1 MVCLPPLLMSPTS
14 LLLLTGA
21 CLFAGAGKLQSAA
34 PMPPVLFE
42 WFEYTGSDERFGTP
56 LPPGSYRN
64 PILAG
69 FYPDPSI
76 CRVGQDYYLVNSS
89 FAYFPGIPIFHSRDL
104 VHWTQLGHVLDRPS
118 QLKLDGL
125 GVSRGVFAPAISSHD
140 GLFYVINTLVD
151 GGGNFFVTA
160 KNPAGPWSDPVWL
173 PEIDGI
179 DPSFFF
185 DGDGRAYIV
194 NNGPP
199 ADGKPL
205 YEGHRAI
212 WIQQFDLASCKLT
225 GPRTVVVNGGVDI
238 SKHPLWIEGPHLF
251 KKDGWYYLLCAEGGT
266 EEGHS
271 EVIFRSRAVLGP
283 FSPWAGNPILTQRTL
298 DPRRRDP
305 VTCTGHADLVATPD
319 GAWWAVF
326 LGCRPYEGN
335 FFNTGRETF
344 LLPVTWSDGWPVIL
358 ESGQAVPAV
367 VAAPRLPGSPPPP
380 IPLNGNFT
388 WRDEFDG
395 PTLQPGWNFLR
406 TPHKTWFSLTEHPG
420 ALALQPG
427 EESLSGSGNPSFLGH
442 RQQHTRFIASTAIRL
457 PAVAGQ
463 TAGLA
468 AFQNESHNFFLGVRR
483 HGPGLQVLLER
494 SAGGDHG
501 GASQTVARVDL
512 PAPVPDLIYLKI
524 EGDGRAYS
532 FSYATRPSGWQVLK
546 DREDGTILS
555 TNVAGGFVGV
565 YLGLFARTEPRA
577 GQDSSASPNQLK
589 MNGF

>member
-1 MVCLPPLLMSPTS
+1 
-14 LLLLTGA
+14 
-21 CLFAGAGKLQSAA
+21 
-34 PMPPVLFE
+34 MPPVLFE
-42 WFEYTGSDERFGTP
+42 WFEYTGSDERFVTP

-160 KNPAGPWSDPVWL
+160 KDPAGPWSDPVWL

-199 ADGKPL
+199 PDAKPL

-212 WIQQFDLASCKLT
+212 WIQQFDLASRKLT

-238 SKHPLWIEGPHLF
+238 AKHPLWIEGPHLF
-251 KKDGWYYLLCAEGGT
+251 RKDGWYYLICAEGGT

-271 EVIFRSRAVLGP
+271 EVVFRSQSVTGP
-283 FSPWAGNPILTQRTL
+283 FSPWTRNPILTQRTL

-305 VTCTGHADLVATPD
+305 VTCTGHADFVTTPD

-335 FFNTGRETF
+335 SFNTGRETF

-358 ESGQAVPAV
+358 ESGQPVPAI
-367 VAAPRLPGSPPPP
+367 VAAPRLPDSPPPSVQ
-380 IPLNGNFT
+380 LTGNFT

-395 PTLQPGWNFLR
+395 PALQPGWNFLR
-406 TPHKTWFSLTEHPG
+406 TPHKPWFSLTEHPG

-427 EESLSGSGNPSFLGH
+427 EASLSDPGNPAFLGH
-442 RQQHTRFIASTAIRL
+442 RQQHARFTASTAIRL
-457 PAVAGQ
+457 PVVAGL

-468 AFQNESHNFFLGVRR
+468 AFQNEFHHFFLGVRR
-483 HGPGLQVLLER
+483 RGPGLQVLLER

-501 GASQTVARVDL
+501 GVPQMVACMDL
-512 PAPVPDLIYLKI
+512 PAPDLIYLKI

-532 FSYATRPSGWQVLK
+532 FSYAIRPSGWKVLK
-546 DREDGTILS
+546 ENEDGSIVS
-555 TNVAGGFVGV
+555 TVVAGGFVGTYV
-565 YLGLFARTEPRA
+565 GPYARIDR
-577 GQDSSASPNQLK
+577 
-589 MNGF
+589 

>member
-1 MVCLPPLLMSPTS
+1 MNGRPPPLLMRPTA

-21 CLFAGAGKLQSAA
+21 CLFTGAGKSQSAA
-34 PMPPVLFE
+34 PMPPVLFD
-42 WFEYTGSDERFGTP
+42 WFEYSGNDDRFAAP
-56 LPPGSYRN
+56 LPSGSYRN

-125 GVSRGVFAPAISSHD
+125 GVSRGVFAPAISWHD

-151 GGGNFFVTA
+151 AGGNFFVTA
-160 KNPAGPWSDPVWL
+160 KDPAGPWSDPVGL

-185 DGDGRAYIV
+185 DDDGRAYIV

-199 ADGKPL
+199 PEGKPL

-212 WIQQFDLASCKLT
+212 WMQQFDLSSRKLT
-225 GPRTVVVNGGVDI
+225 GPRTIMVNGGVDI
-238 SKHPLWIEGPHLF
+238 SKKPVWIEGPHLF
-251 KKDGWYYLLCAEGGT
+251 KKDGWYYLICAEGGT

-271 EVIFRSRAVLGP
+271 EVVFRSGSVKGP
-283 FSPWAGNPILTQRTL
+283 FIPWTGNPILTQRTL

-305 VTCTGHADLVATPD
+305 VTCTGHADFVETPD

-326 LGCRPYEGN
+326 LGCRPYEEN
-335 FFNTGRETF
+335 YYNTGRETF
-344 LLPVTWSDGWPVIL
+344 LLPVTWTDGWPVIL
-358 ESGQAVPAV
+358 GPDQPVPAV
-367 VAAPRLPGSPPPP
+367 VALTRLPASPPPP
-380 IPLNGNFT
+380 VPLNGNFT

-395 PTLQPGWNFLR
+395 LTLQPVWNFLR
-406 TPHKTWFSLTEHPG
+406 TPHKVWFSLTERPG

-427 EESLSGSGNPSFLGH
+427 DGSLRDLGNPTFLGH
-442 RQQHTRFIASTAIRL
+442 RQQHARFSASTALRL

-468 AFQNESHNFFLGVRR
+468 AFQNEFHHFFLGVRR
-483 HGPGLQVLLER
+483 HGAGLQILLER
-494 SAGGDHG
+494 SAGPDHDG
-501 GASQTVARVDL
+501 GPQTIARVDL
-512 PAPVPDLIYLKI
+512 PAPAPDLVYLKI

-532 FSYATRPSGWQVLK
+532 FSYATRPAGWLVLN
-546 DREDGTILS
+546 DHEDGTILS
-555 TNVAGGFVGV
+555 TIVAGGFVGTYV
-565 YLGLFARTEPRA
+565 GPCARIDR
-577 GQDSSASPNQLK
+577 
-589 MNGF
+589 